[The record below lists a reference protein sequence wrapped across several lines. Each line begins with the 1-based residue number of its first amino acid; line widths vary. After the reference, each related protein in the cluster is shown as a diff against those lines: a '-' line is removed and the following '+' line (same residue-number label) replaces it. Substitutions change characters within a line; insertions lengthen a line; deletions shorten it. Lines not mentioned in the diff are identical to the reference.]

1 MYSHLFEE
9 ANGPSIHVLHCSV
22 TSSRLNAVCLRTQ
35 NTTGAIVGHCWHIQA
50 DEPFC
55 LASST
60 DLMRPAS
67 RFSGLSTKCHTA
79 RSGACSTNA
88 PASWSPASTRRV
100 SATSSWTTSTSS
112 SRSTS
117 KIWSLS
123 SALPRE
129 CGSDIRLRSSD
140 LLLSFLLT
148 LLLTVPP
155 VY

>member
-9 ANGPSIHVLHCSV
+9 ANGPSIHVLHWSV
-22 TSSRLNAVCLRTQ
+22 TSSRLNVVCQRTQ
-35 NTTGAIVGHCWHIQA
+35 QGQSWANA
-50 DEPFC
+50 DTYKLKEPYC

-67 RFSGLSTKCHTA
+67 RFSGLSTKCRTA

-117 KIWSLS
+117 RIWSLS